1 MSDKKRD
8 GHAPGKDEEERI
20 GDETELDDLD
30 DEEFEPSA
38 CPVCREDCCSEHLV
52 AATCCDD
59 ADVRGAIDGVS
70 KSGISPRAPWM
81 TNKHRFKALG
91 RRCRHEKT
99 TSSCIRREGCSLRP
113 ARAARRA
120 PHRTPHTSHL
130 APRTSHLAPRIQ
142 SCRCIHATHT
152 QRAGTLTTPS
162 LDALKLMQK
171 AIKYK

>member
-1 MSDKKRD
+1 MNDKERD
-8 GHAPGKDEEERI
+8 DHLLGEEDEERI
-20 GDETELDDLD
+20 GGEAELDDFD
-30 DEEFEPSA
+30 DEELEPSA
-38 CPVCREDCCSEHLV
+38 CPICREDRCSEHSV

-59 ADVRGAIDGVS
+59 AGARGAIDVVWE
-70 KSGISPRAPWM
+70 SGISPRAPWM

-99 TSSCIRREGCSLRP
+99 TSSCIRREGCSLGP

-120 PHRTPHTSHL
+120 PHRAHRTSHL
-130 APRTSHLAPRIQ
+130 APRTQ